1 MEKIFSATE
10 ARIHFGALMQDAQNG
25 PVIVERDGKPQVVIL
40 SKPAYDALM
49 SGTSPR
55 AWRQLVLEARQ
66 QAQADLGKRS
76 LPSPEEMIR
85 QAREERDA
93 QLNHLR

>member
-10 ARIHFGALMQDAQNG
+10 ARIHFGALMQEAQNG

-49 SGTSPR
+49 SGVSPR
-55 AWRQLVLEARQ
+55 PWRELVLEARQ
-66 QAQADLGKRS
+66 QAQADLGKRN

-85 QAREERDA
+85 QVREERDA

>member
-49 SGTSPR
+49 SGVFPR
-55 AWRQLVLEARQ
+55 AWRQLVIEARQ

-85 QAREERDA
+85 QVREERDA